1 MQPFERKRS
10 PELSALLGMLEIV
23 SILGLLYCLVMLA
36 DLLNAAPVSTECLLV
51 CMAWFAV
58 SAISVY
64 GILHWK
70 KWGIYALG
78 VATTVLTIINLV
90 QRSATWG
97 GASLGLLIG
106 FIFAVYLRPIWRYFD

>member
-10 PELSALLGMLEIV
+10 PELSALLGMLEIISV
-23 SILGLLYCLVMLA
+23 LGALYCLVILA
-36 DLLNAAPVSTECLLV
+36 DLQSAASVSTGCLLT

-106 FIFAVYLRPIWRYFD
+106 FIFAAYLRPIWRSFD